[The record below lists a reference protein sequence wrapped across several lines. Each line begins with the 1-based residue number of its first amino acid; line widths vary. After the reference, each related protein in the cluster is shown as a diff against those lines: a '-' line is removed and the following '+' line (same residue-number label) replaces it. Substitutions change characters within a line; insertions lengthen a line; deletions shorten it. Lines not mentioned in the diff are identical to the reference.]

1 MRALRTIAW
10 VAAATILLAACTSA
24 QGGTPP
30 TGSSVTEGGTLRIGS
45 TGKIDSMNPFVTL
58 EQLPLDLFPN
68 IYPLLVQYDRR
79 LDFVPSFA
87 TSWSQSPDGMQWTF
101 HTRSGAEWSDGRPLT
116 AADAAW
122 TLNTIVR
129 YRDGPTA
136 NYGGTVA
143 HMNSASAPDATTLV
157 VHYAQPVA
165 NVLSQLEQ
173 IPILP
178 EHVWARFARGNGKP
192 LKTYTNVPSAGTTV
206 VYGGPFVLATYE
218 QDQVALFQRNPHW
231 WGPAPHIDGFGI
243 EYFSDD
249 DAMVTAME
257 HDQIDAIG
265 EPGLA
270 PTDVAPLKRAAMHVY
285 EGPSIGFTDLIIN
298 TNPHK
303 TTHRELLNPL
313 VREAMEYATDR
324 AQIIRIA
331 FLGYAQPGST
341 IVPPATGAW
350 HDPAAKPLPF
360 DIAKANQLLNEA
372 GYPLG
377 PNGIRL
383 ADGHPMAYTV
393 DFATDESGPGDRAF
407 QILQTDYRRV
417 GIQITQ
423 RVLDPDAAFNAL
435 SAPGGK
441 YLTFDLG
448 MWDWNTLIDPDFILM
463 VMTCS
468 QYGDWSDS
476 GYCNPGYDRLYQQQ
490 GTTIDPA
497 ARRRLVYQMQEIV
510 YRDRPYIV
518 LVYKDCLEA
527 WNPGWAGFVESPE
540 GFLNQF
546 WDSTLLQVHRT

>member
-1 MRALRTIAW
+1 VRLAKTLLGMVASAAL
-10 VAAATILLAACTSA
+10 LSGCTTA
-24 QGGTPP
+24 QGGTPSP
-30 TGSSVTEGGTLRIGS
+30 GGSIAQGGTLRIGS

-68 IYPLLVQYDRR
+68 IYPLLIQYDTR

-87 TSWSQSPDGMQWTF
+87 TSWSQSPDGLSWTF
-101 HTRSGAEWSDGRPLT
+101 HTQTGAEWSDGRPLT

-129 YRDGPTA
+129 YRDGATA

-143 HMNSASAPDATTLV
+143 HMTSASAPDATTLV
-157 VHYAQPVA
+157 VRYAQPVA

-178 EHVWARFARGNGKP
+178 QHLWAPLAAGGGKP
-192 LKTYTNVPSAGTTV
+192 LKSYQNVPTPSAPG
-206 VYGGPFVLATYE
+206 VYGGPFILTRYAK
-218 QDQVALFQRNPHW
+218 DQVALFQRNPHW
-231 WGPAPHIDGFGI
+231 WGQAPHIDGFGI

-249 DAMVTAME
+249 DAMVTALE
-257 HDQIDAIG
+257 HGEIDAIG

-270 PTDVAPLKRAAMHVY
+270 PTDVAPLERAKLHVY
-285 EGPSIGFTDLIIN
+285 KGPSIGFTDLIIN

-303 TTHRELLNPL
+303 TAHRELLNPV

-324 AQIIRIA
+324 AQIIRTA

-350 HDPAAKPLPF
+350 HDPAATPLPF
-360 DIAKANQLLNEA
+360 DPAKANQLLDQA
-372 GYPLG
+372 GYPKG
-377 PNGIRL
+377 SNGIRV
-383 ADGHPMAYTV
+383 ADGHPMSYAV

-407 QILQTDYRRV
+407 QILQAAFRQI

-423 RVLDPDAAFNAL
+423 RNLDPDAAFNAL
-435 SAPGGK
+435 SAPNGK
-441 YLTFDLG
+441 YTSFDLG

-468 QYGDWSDS
+468 QFGDWSDS
-476 GYCNPGYDRLYQQQ
+476 GYCNAAYDKLYQEQ
-490 GTTIDPA
+490 GVATDLA
-497 ARRRLVYQMQEIV
+497 ARRRIVYQMQDTVQRE
-510 YRDRPYIV
+510 RPYIV

-527 WNPGWAGFVESPE
+527 WSPSWTGFVESPE

-546 WDSTLLQVHRT
+546 SDSTLLQVHRV

>member
-1 MRALRTIAW
+1 MRILRLLLPI
-10 VAAATILLAACTSA
+10 AAAAALLTACTSA
-24 QGGTPP
+24 QGGAPSAG
-30 TGSSVTEGGTLRIGS
+30 GSVASGGTLRVGS

-68 IYPLLVQYDRR
+68 IYPLLIQYDTG

-87 TSWSQSPDGMQWTF
+87 TTWSQSPDGLTWTF
-101 HTRSGAEWSDGRPLT
+101 HTRSGAAWSDGRPLT

-129 YRDGPTA
+129 FRNGPSA

-143 HMNSASAPDATTLV
+143 HMTSASAPDATTLV
-157 VHYAQPVA
+157 VRYQQPVA

-178 EHVWARFARGNGKP
+178 EHVWAAFARGNGRA
-192 LKTYTNVPSAGTTV
+192 LKTYTNVPSAGKPA
-206 VYGGPFVLATYE
+206 VYGGPFVLTRYE
-218 QDQVALFQRNPHW
+218 QDRVALFQRNPHW
-231 WGPAPHIDGFGI
+231 SGPSPHIDGFGI

-249 DAMVTAME
+249 DAMVTALE
-257 HDQIDAIG
+257 HGQIDAIG

-270 PTDVAPLKRAAMHVY
+270 PTDVSPLQRAKLHVY

-298 TNPHK
+298 TNQHK
-303 TTHRELLNPL
+303 TAHRELLNPL
-313 VREAMEYATDR
+313 VREALEYATDR
-324 AQIIRIA
+324 DQIIRTA

-350 HDPAAKPLPF
+350 HDPAARPLPF
-360 DIAKANQLLNEA
+360 DLAKANQLLDEA
-372 GYPLG
+372 GYAKG
-377 PNGIRL
+377 AGGIRV
-383 ADGHPMAYTV
+383 ADGHPMSYAV
-393 DFATDESGPGDRAF
+393 IFATDESGPGDRAF
-407 QILQTDYRRV
+407 QILQNDYRQIGV
-417 GIQITQ
+417 QITQ

-435 SAPGGK
+435 SAPDGK
-441 YLTFDLG
+441 YQNFDLG

-476 GYCNPGYDRLYQQQ
+476 GYCSSAYDRLYQQQ

-497 ARRRLVYQMQEIV
+497 VRRRIVYQMQDKV

-527 WNPGWAGFVESPE
+527 WNPGWTGFVESPE

-546 WDSTLLQVHRT
+546 WDTTLLQVHRT